1 MDRPRTIATTDISDS
16 FFRLYEG
23 GMGMGD
29 ATLLVT
35 QLNWGLGKG
44 ERDGAAKATTRA
56 SGDWDLME
64 TGYERRRET

>member
-1 MDRPRTIATTDISDS
+1 
-16 FFRLYEG
+16 
-23 GMGMGD
+23 MGD

-44 ERDGAAKATTRA
+44 ERDRAAKATTRA